1 MATQQQHMV
10 ETIHKKAM
18 IMLLMA
24 ISPELNCFLD
34 LVNEKK
40 KKERIVLEKHVGK
53 SCSERIREGFIGN
66 NG

>member
-24 ISPELNCFLD
+24 ISPKLNCFLD
-34 LVNEKK
+34 LVNEKNEGMNYSREAYW
-40 KKERIVLEKHVGK
+40 KEL
-53 SCSERIREGFIGN
+53 F
-66 NG
+66 

>member
-40 KKERIVLEKHVGK
+40 KRRKEL
-53 SCSERIREGFIGN
+53 F
-66 NG
+66 

>member
-40 KKERIVLEKHVGK
+40 KEGKNCSREACWKEL
-53 SCSERIREGFIGN
+53 F
-66 NG
+66 